1 MTIIFFLDDEMA
13 IRETDDNLEGAV
25 SGEIE
30 HHTSQEQTDLESDS
44 KGDLHNIINSK
55 FSEVISAMPMRMKK
69 SSNGGFMYSLTC
81 RLHENI

>member
-1 MTIIFFLDDEMA
+1 MLLDDEMV

-25 SGEIE
+25 GGEIE

-55 FSEVISAMPMRMKK
+55 FLGVIKT
-69 SSNGGFMYSLTC
+69 FWLTC
-81 RLHENI
+81 QCE